1 MSSQVVRE
9 RRRVS
14 PTRAEAARVDG
25 YRLVFDDGGVP
36 LIEPAFASIRE
47 DAGASV
53 WGVLYHLPRDQ
64 FASLDRFE
72 SPNYRLVEVAAAG
85 VDTGL
90 HTAVAYV
97 TKRPTAGR
105 RPSQRYIRLLCEGA
119 LEHNLPEDY
128 LAELRAHPTAWAPP
142 GTGRALNAVFHAAE
156 WLMSHLPASAAARR
170 RSRSGFPEGIEV
182 TRRDE

>member
-1 MSSQVVRE
+1 
-9 RRRVS
+9 
-14 PTRAEAARVDG
+14 
-25 YRLVFDDGGVP
+25 
-36 LIEPAFASIRE
+36 ASIRE

-97 TKRPTAGR
+97 TKWPTAGR

-119 LEHNLPEDY
+119 LEHNLPQYYPAD
-128 LAELRAHPTAWAPP
+128 LGAHPRACAAPE
-142 GTGRALNAVFHAAE
+142 TGRALHAGLPAADAPQR
-156 WLMSHLPASAAARR
+156 HLPAH
-170 RSRSGFPEGIEV
+170 P
-182 TRRDE
+182 